1 MKVIET
7 FTLSKTFRSLF
18 RKRRVDALQQ
28 VDLEVEKGNI
38 FGLIGPNGAGKTT
51 LVKILLGITH
61 PTLGSAT
68 IFGIPIIDY
77 RCRQPVGYLPE
88 DHRYPPYLS
97 AEGVLHYFGKLSAI
111 PLEDR
116 RQRIEELLPLVKLQ
130 EWRKVKVKKYS
141 KGMMQR
147 LGIAQALI
155 NNPELLILDEP
166 TAGVDPIGRREVRD
180 LLLELQDRGKTIFLN
195 SHFLSEVEM
204 ICDHI
209 AILHLGK
216 VIRSGPLEEL
226 TRAPHEYEL
235 RVSHLPLG
243 VEERIKNKVTS
254 YRRDNEKLLL
264 CTESTAALNSVIDLL
279 REHKVEILSLEPK
292 RTSLE
297 ELFIRVVR
305 EGEVAE

>member
-7 FTLSKTFRSLF
+7 FKLSKTFKSLF

-28 VDLEVEKGNI
+28 VNLEVAQGYI

-51 LVKILLGITH
+51 LVKILLGITY
-61 PTLGSAT
+61 PTLGGAN
-68 IFGIPIIDY
+68 IFGLPISDY
-77 RCRQPVGYLPE
+77 HCHQRVGYLPE
-88 DHRYPPYLS
+88 DHRYPPYLT
-97 AEGVLHYFGKLSAI
+97 AEGVLHYFGKLSEI
-111 PLEDR
+111 PPEDR
-116 RQRIEELLPLVKLQ
+116 CQRIDELLPLVKLE

-147 LGIAQALI
+147 LGLAQTLI
-155 NNPELLILDEP
+155 NDPDLLILDEP

-180 LLLELQDRGKTIFLN
+180 ILLELRERGKTIFLN

-209 AILHLGK
+209 AILHEGR

-235 RVSHLPLG
+235 RVSHLPPV
-243 VEERIKNKVTS
+243 VEQEIKGKVVS
-254 YRRDNEKLLL
+254 YSRDNEKLRL
-264 CTESTAALNSVIDLL
+264 CAESTATLNSVIDLL
-279 REHKVEILSLEPK
+279 RKHKVELLSLEPK

-305 EGEVAE
+305 EGEVVE

>member
-1 MKVIET
+1 MKAIET
-7 FTLSKTFRSLF
+7 FNLSKTFKSLF

-28 VDLEVEKGNI
+28 VDLEVEKGYI

-51 LVKILLGITH
+51 LVKILLGITY
-61 PTLGSAT
+61 PNLGNAN
-68 IFGIPIIDY
+68 IFGLPISDY
-77 RCRQPVGYLPE
+77 HCRQPIGYLPE
-88 DHRYPPYLS
+88 DHRYPPYLT

-116 RQRIEELLPLVKLQ
+116 RRRIEELLLLVKLQ
-130 EWRKVKVKKYS
+130 DWRKVKIKKYS

-147 LGIAQALI
+147 LGLAQTLI
-155 NNPELLILDEP
+155 NDPDMLILDEP

-180 LLLELQDRGKTIFLN
+180 LLIELKGRGKTIFLN

-209 AILHLGK
+209 AILHQGK

-235 RVSHLPLG
+235 RVNHLPLG
-243 VEERIKNKVTS
+243 VEERIKDKVTS
-254 YRRDNEKLLL
+254 YSWDNEKLRF
-264 CTESTAALNSVIDLL
+264 CTESTATLNSVIDLL

-297 ELFIRVVR
+297 ELFIQVVR
-305 EGEVAE
+305 EGEVVE

>member
-7 FTLSKTFRSLF
+7 FKLSKTFKSLF

-28 VDLEVEKGNI
+28 VNLEVEKGHI

-51 LVKILLGITH
+51 LVKILLGITY
-61 PTLGSAT
+61 PTLGSAN
-68 IFGIPIIDY
+68 IFGLPISDY
-77 RCRQPVGYLPE
+77 HCRQRVGYLPE
-88 DHRYPPYLS
+88 DHRYPPYLT
-97 AEGVLHYFGKLSAI
+97 AEGVLHYFGKLSEI

-116 RQRIEELLPLVKLQ
+116 RHRIEELLPLVKLQ
-130 EWRKVKVKKYS
+130 EWRKVKIKKYS

-155 NNPELLILDEP
+155 NNPDLLILDEP

-180 LLLELQDRGKTIFLN
+180 LLLELRGRGKTIFLN

-209 AILHLGK
+209 AILHEGR

-235 RVSHLPLG
+235 RVSHLPPA
-243 VEERIKNKVTS
+243 VEEEIKGKVVS
-254 YRRDNEKLLL
+254 YSRDNEKLRL
-264 CTESTAALNSVIDLL
+264 CTESTATLNSVIDLL
-279 REHKVEILSLEPK
+279 REHKVELLSLGPK

-305 EGEVAE
+305 EGEVVE